1 MKEFLAVALLL
12 LVTVLW
18 GWTFTIVKDA
28 VAVYGVVSFLAIRFV
43 IGSTALGVFSL
54 RRLKR
59 DSLKVGACI
68 GIALALGHLL
78 QTVGL
83 HYTTPTNCGLITGL
97 FVVLGPVA
105 NRILFGVKVRQIFW
119 ATIAASL
126 GGLVLLSGAEP
137 SQLRVGD
144 LLTLVSA
151 VCYGLHVAL
160 LDRYAK
166 GHDAVALALAQTCS
180 ASVIFLVAWPLS
192 APLEWPPGDVWFA
205 LVITGVFATA
215 AAFYI
220 QTYVQQRLTA
230 VRTAIILT
238 AEPVFAAIFGYV
250 LAGDRLTGVQI
261 AGAVVMVGAM
271 AFGQLTESSYR
282 S

>member
-1 MKEFLAVALLL
+1 MNHLLAAFLLL
-12 LVTVLW
+12 LVTALW

-28 VAVYGVVSFLAIRFV
+28 VALYGIVSFLAIRFV
-43 IGSTALGVFSL
+43 IGSAALGVLSFG
-54 RRLKR
+54 RLTR
-59 DSLKVGACI
+59 DSLKVGAGI

-105 NRILFGVKVRQIFW
+105 NRILFGVKVRPIFW
-119 ATIAASL
+119 AAIAASIA
-126 GGLVLLSGAEP
+126 GLVLLSGAEP
-137 SQLRVGD
+137 GQLRLGD
-144 LLTLVSA
+144 LLTLISA
-151 VCYGLHVAL
+151 MFYGLHVAL

-180 ASVIFLVAWPLS
+180 ASTIFLMAWPMS
-192 APLEWPPGDVWFA
+192 APLQWPPGEVWFA
-205 LVITGVFATA
+205 LAITGLLATA
-215 AAFYI
+215 AAFCI

-238 AEPVFAAIFGYV
+238 AEPVFAALFGYF
-250 LAGDRLTGVQI
+250 LAGDRLTGLQM
-261 AGAVVMVGAM
+261 AGAALMLVAM
-271 AFGQLTESSYR
+271 TFGQLTDS
-282 S
+282 